1 MGINLKG
8 ILGAVAPTLASM
20 LPGPLGNMAK
30 EAVTS
35 LLGLRPDASEGEI
48 EKTLATA
55 NPDILLK
62 LKELDAEFQAKM
74 KQLDID
80 LEKMSYEDTA
90 NARAREIATKD
101 WTPKA
106 LAGLVM
112 GGYIALAVFV
122 LKANVPPANHD
133 FVVGAMRIM
142 EMSVVLVLG
151 YYFGSSAGSAKKDD
165 TIHKTFTK

>member
-1 MGINLKG
+1 MGVSLKG
-8 ILGAVAPTLASM
+8 ILSAVAPTLASM

-35 LLGLRPDASEGEI
+35 LLGLKPEATAAEI

-55 NPDILLK
+55 NPEMLLK
-62 LKELDAEFQAKM
+62 LKELDAEFRTKM

-101 WTPKA
+101 WAPKV
-106 LAGLVM
+106 LAGLILT
-112 GGYIALAVFV
+112 GYLSMQFMI
-122 LKANVPPANHD
+122 LKGTLVAANHD
-133 FVVGAMRIM
+133 IIIRSLAIM
-142 EMSVVLVLG
+142 EMSVIMVLG
-151 YYFGSSAGSAKKDD
+151 YYFGSSAGSAKKDK
-165 TIHKTFTK
+165 TIDKLSK